1 MTLSSWV
8 PALFSGLEQRIRQ
21 ALGLDERVQ
30 VVLHSR
36 ETRTERRLVF
46 TVVLPTELAFKM
58 ELADAALGRR
68 GWRSAGGLELFL
80 RTDGTAALTD
90 PVAAPSLRAIG
101 QLFQRRQAR
110 SQGKDAEELWA
121 EHARVQPVLGL
132 DDSVY
137 RRIFDGVQG
146 RTANLRLGFRCNQD
160 CGLCWQSRQWPEP
173 PPELYVRWLD
183 ELAAEGVRQL
193 TISGGEPTLHR
204 RLPELLHRAKAVHG
218 MRTMIQTNAVQLAKP
233 AVLERVVAAAPDRIF
248 VSLHAAEAELSD
260 RITRAPGTWQRT
272 VQGIES
278 ALLSGL
284 RVGLNTV
291 VDQLNVDHLP
301 ALSRYIA
308 ARYVRGVPDNPV
320 ESWTLSR
327 PQTYFDR
334 ALWRRRLVSMER
346 VGPAVQAAVATL
358 QPLGVVLDVTS
369 GSCGLPP
376 CILADHPE
384 LIWLPTENEVGV
396 ADPGYIG
403 HPEGSACR
411 GCALGPRCQGPGH
424 GYRAAFGE
432 AGLRPFA
439 AIPTGIPTGRPL
451 EL

>member
-8 PALFSGLEQRIRQ
+8 PALFSELEQRIQR
-21 ALGLDERVQ
+21 ALGLDDRVR

-36 ETRTERRLVF
+36 ETRAERRLVF
-46 TVVLPTELAFKM
+46 TVALPTGLDFEL

-68 GWRSAGGLELFL
+68 GWQSAGGLELFV
-80 RTDGTAALTD
+80 RAESDAVFTD
-90 PVAAPSLRAIG
+90 PATAPSLRAIG
-101 QLFQRRQAR
+101 QLFQRRQR
-110 SQGKDAEELWA
+110 QCGGTDAVALWA
-121 EHARVQPVLGL
+121 EHARLQPVLGL

-173 PPELYVRWLD
+173 PPELYALWLD
-183 ELAAEGVRQL
+183 ELAEAGVHQL

-204 RLPELLHRAKAVHG
+204 RLPELLHRAKSVHG
-218 MRTMIQTNAVQLAKP
+218 MRTMLQTNAVQLAKP
-233 AVLERVVAAAPDRIF
+233 AVLQRVVAAAPDRLF

-260 RITRAPGTWQRT
+260 HITRAPGTWART
-272 VQGIES
+272 VRGIEG
-278 ALLSGL
+278 ALQAGL

-291 VDQLNVDHLP
+291 VDQLNVAHLP
-301 ALSRYIA
+301 ALARFIA
-308 ARYVRGVPDNPV
+308 ARFVRGVPDNPV

-334 ALWRRRLVSMER
+334 ALWHRRLVSMEQ
-346 VGPAVQAAVATL
+346 VGPAVRAAVGEL
-358 QPLGVVLDVTS
+358 QPLGVVLDITS
-369 GSCGLPP
+369 GSCGLPA
-376 CILADHPE
+376 CVLADHPE
-384 LIWLPTENEVGV
+384 LIWLPAETEVGM
-396 ADPGYIG
+396 ADPGHSG
-403 HPEGSACR
+403 HPEGSVCR
-411 GCALGPRCQGPGH
+411 SCALGPRCQGPGH

-432 AGLRPFA
+432 AGLRPFGSVPGGL
-439 AIPTGIPTGRPL
+439 PTEPPL